1 MEYELECNYSKE
13 EINPINAGAAFFK
26 RIKINGND
34 GRVLLDNDGECR
46 EQGGYKYSLIC
57 HESSHQRT
65 HSIGSGSGH
74 DILFVIAICVIIMLI
89 MALIGLQYKRRAE
102 QNTAVSKLKE
112 LEEKLQLTDKVFE
125 AGNSNV

>member
-1 MEYELECNYSKE
+1 MADKLECNYSKD

-57 HESSHQRT
+57 HESSHQTT
-65 HSIGSGSGH
+65 HSIVSGSGH
-74 DILFVIAICVIIMLI
+74 DILLVISICVILI
-89 MALIGLQYKRRAE
+89 LLMSLIGLQYKRRAE
-102 QNTAVSKLKE
+102 QNAAISKLKE
-112 LEEKLQLTDKVFE
+112 LEEKLQITDKVFD